1 MGKYYTVGKIVNT
14 HGLAGEVRVIT
25 ISDFKEERYKPGA
38 VLYYFADPQAE
49 EGKPLT
55 VSSWR
60 THKQF
65 DLLKFEGHH
74 SIHDVEKYKGGWLKV
89 KEDQRQPLPEGEF
102 YFDEIIGCEVVT
114 EEGQR
119 IGQVVSIL
127 TPGAND
133 VWVVQ
138 PHKGKKEILI
148 PYIDEIVKEVDPEE
162 KRIKIHVIEGLLD
175 G

>member
-1 MGKYYTVGKIVNT
+1 MTKYFTVGKIVNT

-25 ISDFKEERYKPGA
+25 ISDFKEDRYKPGSI
-38 VLYYFADPQAE
+38 LYYFASSQAE
-49 EGKPLT
+49 EGQPLT

-74 SIHDVEKYKGGWLKV
+74 SIHDVEPYKGGWLKV
-89 KEDQRQPLPEGEF
+89 KEEQRQPLPEGEY
-102 YFDEIIGCEVVT
+102 YFDQIIGCEVIT
-114 EEGQR
+114 EEGR
-119 IGQVVSIL
+119 TIGRVVSIL

-133 VWVVQ
+133 VWVVE
-138 PHKGKKEILI
+138 PHGGKKEFLI
-148 PYIDEIVKEVDPEE
+148 PFIDEIVKEVDVEG

-175 G
+175 E